1 MLNIREY
8 NKMTKKKKSPV
19 TEEAQNEEL
28 QEELQTEDK
37 PEIIEPVVTEAE
49 EINDLKNQLLRT
61 LADNENNRRR
71 YEKEKED
78 LSAYIISNFAKEM
91 LSVLDNL
98 QRAIEVSSKINIED
112 DKIDKNTLD
121 FIEGVKL
128 TEKQLTSINEKF
140 KITKVDS
147 LNSKFDP
154 NMHQAMFEIENDE
167 EEEVTILQ
175 VIQDGFK
182 IEERILRPALVGVSK
197 KKGEN
202 KDKNE
207 ENKEDS
213 AN

>member
-1 MLNIREY
+1 M
-8 NKMTKKKKSPV
+8 
-19 TEEAQNEEL
+19 

-78 LSAYIISNFAKEM
+78 LSTYIISNFAKEM

-98 QRAIEVSSKINIED
+98 QRAIEVSSKINTED

-167 EEEVTILQ
+167 EEEGTILQ

-182 IEERILRPALVGVSK
+182 IEDRLLRPALVGVSK
-197 KKGEN
+197 KKS
-202 KDKNE
+202 K
-207 ENKEDS
+207 
-213 AN
+213 

>member
-1 MLNIREY
+1 
-8 NKMTKKKKSPV
+8 MTKKKKSPV

-37 PEIIEPVVTEAE
+37 KEIIEPVITEAE

-78 LSAYIISNFAKEM
+78 LSTYIISNFAKEM

-98 QRAIEVSSKINIED
+98 QRAVEVSSKIDTED
-112 DKIDKNTLD
+112 DKVDKNTLD

-128 TEKQLTSINEKF
+128 TEKQLNSINEKF

-147 LNSKFDP
+147 LNNKFDP
-154 NMHQAMFEIENDE
+154 NMHQAMFEIENDDE
-167 EEEVTILQ
+167 EEGTILQ

-182 IEERILRPALVGVSK
+182 IEDRLLRPALVGVSK
-197 KKGEN
+197 KISK
-202 KDKNE
+202 
-207 ENKEDS
+207 
-213 AN
+213 

>member
-1 MLNIREY
+1 
-8 NKMTKKKKSPV
+8 MTKKKKSPI

-28 QEELQTEDK
+28 QEDLQTEEK

-98 QRAIEVSSKINIED
+98 QRAIEVSSKINTED

-167 EEEVTILQ
+167 EEEGTILQ

-182 IEERILRPALVGVSK
+182 IEDRLLRPALVGVSK
-197 KKGEN
+197 KKS
-202 KDKNE
+202 K
-207 ENKEDS
+207 
-213 AN
+213 

>member
-1 MLNIREY
+1 
-8 NKMTKKKKSPV
+8 MTKKKKSPV

-98 QRAIEVSSKINIED
+98 HRAIEVSSKIDTKD

-128 TEKQLTSINEKF
+128 TEKQLSSINEKF

-147 LNSKFDP
+147 LNNKFDP
-154 NMHQAMFEIENDE
+154 NMHQAMFEIENDDE
-167 EEEVTILQ
+167 EEGTILQ
-175 VIQDGFK
+175 VVQDGFK
-182 IEERILRPALVGVSK
+182 IEDRLLRPALVGVSK
-197 KKGEN
+197 KKS
-202 KDKNE
+202 K
-207 ENKEDS
+207 
-213 AN
+213 

>member
-8 NKMTKKKKSPV
+8 NQMTKKKKSPV

-28 QEELQTEDK
+28 QEEFQTEDK
-37 PEIIEPVVTEAE
+37 KEIIEPVITEAE

-78 LSAYIISNFAKEM
+78 LSTYIISNFAKEM

-98 QRAIEVSSKINIED
+98 HRAIEVSSKIDTKDE
-112 DKIDKNTLD
+112 KIDKNTLD

-128 TEKQLTSINEKF
+128 TEKQLSSINEKF

-147 LNSKFDP
+147 LNNKFDP
-154 NMHQAMFEIENDE
+154 NMHQAMFEIENDQE
-167 EEEVTILQ
+167 EEGTILQ

-182 IEERILRPALVGVSK
+182 IEDRLLRPALVGVSK
-197 KKGEN
+197 KKS
-202 KDKNE
+202 K
-207 ENKEDS
+207 
-213 AN
+213 

>member
-1 MLNIREY
+1 
-8 NKMTKKKKSPV
+8 MTKKKKSPI

-78 LSAYIISNFAKEM
+78 LSTYIISNFAKEM

-98 QRAIEVSSKINIED
+98 HRAIEVSSKIDTKD

-128 TEKQLTSINEKF
+128 TEKQLSSINEKF

-147 LNSKFDP
+147 LNNKFDP
-154 NMHQAMFEIENDE
+154 NMHQAMFEIENDDE
-167 EEEVTILQ
+167 EEGTILQ

-182 IEERILRPALVGVSK
+182 IEDRLLRPALVGVSK
-197 KKGEN
+197 KTHK
-202 KDKNE
+202 
-207 ENKEDS
+207 
-213 AN
+213 

>member
-1 MLNIREY
+1 
-8 NKMTKKKKSPV
+8 MTKKKKSPI
-19 TEEAQNEEL
+19 TEETQNEEL
-28 QEELQTEDK
+28 QEDLQTEDK
-37 PEIIEPVVTEAE
+37 SEIIEPVVTEAE

-61 LADNENNRRR
+61 LADNENSRRR

-98 QRAIEVSSKINIED
+98 QRAIEVSSKIDTED

-167 EEEVTILQ
+167 EEEGTILQ

-182 IEERILRPALVGVSK
+182 IEDRLLRPALVGVSK
-197 KKGEN
+197 KKS
-202 KDKNE
+202 K
-207 ENKEDS
+207 
-213 AN
+213 

>member
-1 MLNIREY
+1 
-8 NKMTKKKKSPV
+8 MTKKKKSPV

-28 QEELQTEDK
+28 QEELQAEDK
-37 PEIIEPVVTEAE
+37 PEIIESVVTEAE
-49 EINDLKNQLLRT
+49 QINDLKNQLLRT

-78 LSAYIISNFAKEM
+78 LSTYIISNFAKEM

-98 QRAIEVSSKINIED
+98 QRAIVVSSKIDTED

-128 TEKQLTSINEKF
+128 TEKQLNSINEKF

-147 LNSKFDP
+147 LNNKFDP
-154 NMHQAMFEIENDE
+154 NMHQAMFEIENDDE
-167 EEEVTILQ
+167 EEGTILQ

-182 IEERILRPALVGVSK
+182 IEDRLLRPALVGVSK
-197 KKGEN
+197 KKS
-202 KDKNE
+202 K
-207 ENKEDS
+207 
-213 AN
+213 

>member
-8 NKMTKKKKSPV
+8 NQMTKKKKSPV

-28 QEELQTEDK
+28 QEEFQTEDK
-37 PEIIEPVVTEAE
+37 KEIIEPVITEAE

-78 LSAYIISNFAKEM
+78 LSTYIISNFAKEM

-98 QRAIEVSSKINIED
+98 QRAIEVSSKINTED

-167 EEEVTILQ
+167 EEEGTILQ

-182 IEERILRPALVGVSK
+182 IEDRLLRPALVGVSK
-197 KKGEN
+197 KISK
-202 KDKNE
+202 
-207 ENKEDS
+207 
-213 AN
+213 

>member
-1 MLNIREY
+1 
-8 NKMTKKKKSPV
+8 MTKKKKSPV

-78 LSAYIISNFAKEM
+78 LSTYIISNFAKEM

-98 QRAIEVSSKINIED
+98 QRAIEVSSKINTED

-121 FIEGVKL
+121 FIEGVKI
-128 TEKQLTSINEKF
+128 TEKQLSSINEKF

-147 LNSKFDP
+147 LNNKFDP
-154 NMHQAMFEIENDE
+154 NMHQAMFEIENDDE
-167 EEEVTILQ
+167 EEGTILQ
-175 VIQDGFK
+175 VVQDGFK
-182 IEERILRPALVGVSK
+182 IEDRLLRPALVGVSK
-197 KKGEN
+197 KNSK
-202 KDKNE
+202 
-207 ENKEDS
+207 
-213 AN
+213 

>member
-1 MLNIREY
+1 
-8 NKMTKKKKSPV
+8 MTKKKKSPV

-98 QRAIEVSSKINIED
+98 QRAIEVSSKIDTED

-167 EEEVTILQ
+167 EEEGTILQ

-182 IEERILRPALVGVSK
+182 IEDRLLRPALVGVSK
-197 KKGEN
+197 KKS
-202 KDKNE
+202 K
-207 ENKEDS
+207 
-213 AN
+213 

>member
-1 MLNIREY
+1 
-8 NKMTKKKKSPV
+8 MTKKKKSPI

-98 QRAIEVSSKINIED
+98 QRAIEVSSKIDTED

-128 TEKQLTSINEKF
+128 TEKQLGSINEKF
-140 KITKVDS
+140 KIIKVDS
-147 LNSKFDP
+147 LNNKFDP
-154 NMHQAMFEIENDE
+154 NMHQAMFEIENDDE
-167 EEEVTILQ
+167 EEGTILQ

-182 IEERILRPALVGVSK
+182 IEDRLLRPALVGVSK
-197 KKGEN
+197 KNSK
-202 KDKNE
+202 
-207 ENKEDS
+207 
-213 AN
+213 

>member
-1 MLNIREY
+1 
-8 NKMTKKKKSPV
+8 MTKKKKSPI

-28 QEELQTEDK
+28 QEDLQTEDK
-37 PEIIEPVVTEAE
+37 PEIIEPTVTEAE

-98 QRAIEVSSKINIED
+98 HRAIEVSSKIDTKD

-128 TEKQLTSINEKF
+128 TEKQLSSINEKF

-147 LNSKFDP
+147 LNNKFDP
-154 NMHQAMFEIENDE
+154 NMHQAMFEIENDDE
-167 EEEVTILQ
+167 EEGTILQ

-182 IEERILRPALVGVSK
+182 IEDRLLRPALVGVSK
-197 KKGEN
+197 KKS
-202 KDKNE
+202 K
-207 ENKEDS
+207 
-213 AN
+213 

>member
-1 MLNIREY
+1 
-8 NKMTKKKKSPV
+8 MTKKKKSPI

-28 QEELQTEDK
+28 QEDLQTEDK
-37 PEIIEPVVTEAE
+37 PEIIEPTVTEAE

-154 NMHQAMFEIENDE
+154 NMHQAMFEIENE
-167 EEEVTILQ
+167 EEEEGIILQ

-182 IEERILRPALVGVSK
+182 IEDRLLRPALVGVSK
-197 KKGEN
+197 KKS
-202 KDKNE
+202 K
-207 ENKEDS
+207 
-213 AN
+213 

>member
-1 MLNIREY
+1 
-8 NKMTKKKKSPV
+8 MTKKKKSPV

-78 LSAYIISNFAKEM
+78 LSTYIISNFAKEM

-98 QRAIEVSSKINIED
+98 QRAIEVSSKINTED

-128 TEKQLTSINEKF
+128 TEKQLSSINEKF

-147 LNSKFDP
+147 LNNKFDP
-154 NMHQAMFEIENDE
+154 NIHQAMFEIENDDE
-167 EEEVTILQ
+167 EEGTILQ

-182 IEERILRPALVGVSK
+182 IEDRLLRPALVGVSK
-197 KKGEN
+197 KKSN
-202 KDKNE
+202 
-207 ENKEDS
+207 
-213 AN
+213 

>member
-1 MLNIREY
+1 
-8 NKMTKKKKSPV
+8 MTKKKKSPV

-98 QRAIEVSSKINIED
+98 QRAIEVSSKIDTED

-128 TEKQLTSINEKF
+128 TEKQLSSINEKF

-147 LNSKFDP
+147 LNNKFDP
-154 NMHQAMFEIENDE
+154 NMHQAMFEIENDDE
-167 EEEVTILQ
+167 EEGTILQ

-182 IEERILRPALVGVSK
+182 IEDRLLRPALVGVSK
-197 KKGEN
+197 KNSK
-202 KDKNE
+202 
-207 ENKEDS
+207 
-213 AN
+213 

>member
-8 NKMTKKKKSPV
+8 NQMTKKKKSPV

-28 QEELQTEDK
+28 QEEFQTEDK
-37 PEIIEPVVTEAE
+37 KEIIEPVITEAE

-78 LSAYIISNFAKEM
+78 LSTYIISNFAKEM

-98 QRAIEVSSKINIED
+98 QRAVEVSSKIDIED
-112 DKIDKNTLD
+112 DKVDKNTLD

-128 TEKQLTSINEKF
+128 TEKQLNSINEKF

-147 LNSKFDP
+147 LNNKFDP
-154 NMHQAMFEIENDE
+154 NMHQAMFEIENDAE
-167 EEEVTILQ
+167 DEGTILQ

-182 IEERILRPALVGVSK
+182 IEDRLLRPALVGVSK
-197 KKGEN
+197 KTHK
-202 KDKNE
+202 
-207 ENKEDS
+207 
-213 AN
+213 

>member
-1 MLNIREY
+1 
-8 NKMTKKKKSPV
+8 MTKKRKSPV
-19 TEEAQNEEL
+19 TEEAQNDES

-78 LSAYIISNFAKEM
+78 LSTYIISNFAKEM

-98 QRAIEVSSKINIED
+98 QRAIEVSSRINTED

-128 TEKQLTSINEKF
+128 TEKQLSSINEKF

-147 LNSKFDP
+147 LNNKFDP
-154 NMHQAMFEIENDE
+154 NMHQAMFEIENDDE
-167 EEEVTILQ
+167 EEGTILQ

-182 IEERILRPALVGVSK
+182 IEDRLLRPALVGVSK
-197 KKGEN
+197 KKS
-202 KDKNE
+202 K
-207 ENKEDS
+207 
-213 AN
+213 

>member
-1 MLNIREY
+1 
-8 NKMTKKKKSPV
+8 MTKKKKSPV

-98 QRAIEVSSKINIED
+98 QRAIEVSSKIDTED

-128 TEKQLTSINEKF
+128 TEKQLSSINEKF

-147 LNSKFDP
+147 LNNKFDP
-154 NMHQAMFEIENDE
+154 NMHQAMFEIENDDE
-167 EEEVTILQ
+167 EEGTILQ

-182 IEERILRPALVGVSK
+182 IEDRLLRPALVGVSK
-197 KKGEN
+197 KKS
-202 KDKNE
+202 K
-207 ENKEDS
+207 
-213 AN
+213 

>member
-1 MLNIREY
+1 
-8 NKMTKKKKSPV
+8 MTKKKKSPF
-19 TEEAQNEEL
+19 TEKAQNEEL
-28 QEELQTEDK
+28 QEELQTDDK
-37 PEIIEPVVTEAE
+37 SEIIEPVITEAE

-78 LSAYIISNFAKEM
+78 LSTYIISNFAKEM

-98 QRAIEVSSKINIED
+98 QRAIEVSSKIDTED

-167 EEEVTILQ
+167 EEEGTILQ

-182 IEERILRPALVGVSK
+182 IEDRLLRPALVGVSK
-197 KKGEN
+197 KKS
-202 KDKNE
+202 K
-207 ENKEDS
+207 
-213 AN
+213 

>member
-1 MLNIREY
+1 
-8 NKMTKKKKSPV
+8 MTKKKKSPV

-28 QEELQTEDK
+28 QEDLQTKDK

-49 EINDLKNQLLRT
+49 EVNDLKNQLLRT

-78 LSAYIISNFAKEM
+78 LSTYIISNFAKEM

-98 QRAIEVSSKINIED
+98 HRAIEVSSKIDTKD

-128 TEKQLTSINEKF
+128 TEKQLNSINEKF

-147 LNSKFDP
+147 LNNKFDP
-154 NMHQAMFEIENDE
+154 NMHQAMFEIENDDE
-167 EEEVTILQ
+167 EEGTILQ

-182 IEERILRPALVGVSK
+182 IEDRLLRPALVGVSK
-197 KKGEN
+197 KKS
-202 KDKNE
+202 K
-207 ENKEDS
+207 
-213 AN
+213 

>member
-1 MLNIREY
+1 
-8 NKMTKKKKSPV
+8 MTKKKKSPV

-78 LSAYIISNFAKEM
+78 LSTYIISNFAKEM

-98 QRAIEVSSKINIED
+98 QRAIEVSSKIDTED

-128 TEKQLTSINEKF
+128 TEKQLSSINEKF

-147 LNSKFDP
+147 LNNKFDP
-154 NMHQAMFEIENDE
+154 NMHQAMFEIENDDE
-167 EEEVTILQ
+167 EEGTILQ

-182 IEERILRPALVGVSK
+182 IEDRLLRPALVGVSK
-197 KKGEN
+197 KKS
-202 KDKNE
+202 K
-207 ENKEDS
+207 
-213 AN
+213 

>member
-8 NKMTKKKKSPV
+8 NKITKKKKSPF
-19 TEEAQNEEL
+19 TEKAQNEEL
-28 QEELQTEDK
+28 QEELQTDDK
-37 PEIIEPVVTEAE
+37 SEIIEPAITEAE

-78 LSAYIISNFAKEM
+78 LSTYIISNFAKEM

-98 QRAIEVSSKINIED
+98 QRAIEVSSKINTED

-167 EEEVTILQ
+167 EEEGTILQ

-182 IEERILRPALVGVSK
+182 IEDRLLRPALVGVSK
-197 KKGEN
+197 KTHK
-202 KDKNE
+202 
-207 ENKEDS
+207 
-213 AN
+213 

>member
-1 MLNIREY
+1 
-8 NKMTKKKKSPV
+8 MTKKKKSPV

-37 PEIIEPVVTEAE
+37 PETIEPVVTEAE
-49 EINDLKNQLLRT
+49 EISDLKNQLLRT

-78 LSAYIISNFAKEM
+78 LSTYIISNFAKEM

-98 QRAIEVSSKINIED
+98 QRAIEVSSKINTED

-128 TEKQLTSINEKF
+128 TEKQLSSINEKF

-147 LNSKFDP
+147 LNNKFDP
-154 NMHQAMFEIENDE
+154 NMHQAMFEIENDDE
-167 EEEVTILQ
+167 EEGTILQ

-182 IEERILRPALVGVSK
+182 IEDRLLRPALVGVSK
-197 KKGEN
+197 KNSK
-202 KDKNE
+202 
-207 ENKEDS
+207 
-213 AN
+213 

>member
-1 MLNIREY
+1 
-8 NKMTKKKKSPV
+8 MTKKKKSPV

-28 QEELQTEDK
+28 QEDLQTEDK

-98 QRAIEVSSKINIED
+98 QRAIEVSSKIDTED

-128 TEKQLTSINEKF
+128 TEKQLISINEKF

-147 LNSKFDP
+147 LNNKFDP
-154 NMHQAMFEIENDE
+154 NMHQAMFEIENDQE
-167 EEEVTILQ
+167 EEGTILQ

-182 IEERILRPALVGVSK
+182 IEDRLLRPALVGVSK
-197 KKGEN
+197 KKS
-202 KDKNE
+202 K
-207 ENKEDS
+207 
-213 AN
+213 

>member
-1 MLNIREY
+1 
-8 NKMTKKKKSPV
+8 MTKKKKSPV
-19 TEEAQNEEL
+19 TEEAQNESL

-78 LSAYIISNFAKEM
+78 LSTYIISNFAKEM

-98 QRAIEVSSKINIED
+98 QRAIEVSSKIDTED

-128 TEKQLTSINEKF
+128 TEKQLSSINEKF

-147 LNSKFDP
+147 LNNKFDP
-154 NMHQAMFEIENDE
+154 NIHQAMFEIENDDE
-167 EEEVTILQ
+167 EEGTILQ

-182 IEERILRPALVGVSK
+182 IEDRLLRPALVGVSK
-197 KKGEN
+197 KKSE
-202 KDKNE
+202 
-207 ENKEDS
+207 
-213 AN
+213 

>member
-1 MLNIREY
+1 
-8 NKMTKKKKSPV
+8 MTKKKKSPV

-28 QEELQTEDK
+28 QEDLQTKDK

-49 EINDLKNQLLRT
+49 EVNDLKNQLLRT

-98 QRAIEVSSKINIED
+98 QRAIEVSSKIDTED

-147 LNSKFDP
+147 LNNKFDP
-154 NMHQAMFEIENDE
+154 NMHQAMFEIENDQE
-167 EEEVTILQ
+167 EEGTILQ

-182 IEERILRPALVGVSK
+182 IEDRLLRPALVGVSK
-197 KKGEN
+197 KTHK
-202 KDKNE
+202 
-207 ENKEDS
+207 
-213 AN
+213 

>member
-1 MLNIREY
+1 
-8 NKMTKKKKSPV
+8 MTKKKKSPI

-28 QEELQTEDK
+28 QKELQAEDK

-98 QRAIEVSSKINIED
+98 QRAIEVSSKINTED

-167 EEEVTILQ
+167 EEEGTILQ

-182 IEERILRPALVGVSK
+182 IEDRLLRPALVGVSK
-197 KKGEN
+197 KTHK
-202 KDKNE
+202 
-207 ENKEDS
+207 
-213 AN
+213 

>member
-1 MLNIREY
+1 
-8 NKMTKKKKSPV
+8 MTKKKKSPI

-28 QEELQTEDK
+28 QEDLQTEDK

-98 QRAIEVSSKINIED
+98 QRAIEVSSKINTED

-147 LNSKFDP
+147 LNNKFDP

-167 EEEVTILQ
+167 EEEGTILQ

-182 IEERILRPALVGVSK
+182 IEDRLLRPALVGVSK
-197 KKGEN
+197 KKS
-202 KDKNE
+202 K
-207 ENKEDS
+207 
-213 AN
+213 